1 VLSLYAMQQ
10 ISPSNEDV
18 KLDKRFEMLIDQF
31 EREVAPY
38 DKWSRVA
45 AISSSAGVVTSI
57 VLAMLLLPSGYTVY
71 AAIGGILASI
81 ILTKLPILYADHKK
95 HEISTHKY
103 KPITGVCMCDLYQYR
118 THLRKMET
126 ATTSAERIRHNK
138 LANYYKHQMGL

>member
-1 VLSLYAMQQ
+1 MQQ
-10 ISPSNEDV
+10 ITSSKEV
-18 KLDKRFEMLIDQF
+18 KLDKRLEMLIDQF

-38 DKWSRVA
+38 DKWSRIA

-57 VLAMLLLPSGYTVY
+57 ILSMLLLPSAYTMY

-81 ILTKLPILYADHKK
+81 VLTKLPIFYADHKK

-118 THLRKMET
+118 THMRKMET

-138 LANYYKHQMGL
+138 LANYYKRQMGL

>member
-1 VLSLYAMQQ
+1 MQQ
-10 ISPSNEDV
+10 ISPSNDEV
-18 KLDKRFEMLIDQF
+18 KLDKRLEMLIDQF

-57 VLAMLLLPSGYTVY
+57 VLAMLFLPSGYTVY
-71 AAIGGILASI
+71 AAIGGILATI

-103 KPITGVCMCDLYQYR
+103 KPVTGVCMCDLYQYR

-126 ATTSAERIRHNK
+126 ATTSGERIRHNK